1 MNLYHNADFNAI
13 HKEVQKL
20 TQAAELGLAKNRH
33 SAFAYGFEAKT
44 EIKRSSTKLKTKNS
58 NSSQNIFQHEPSKVY
73 NPTKKLTSST
83 NNPNERHLQSAD
95 TENKNQPTS
104 PFPSMGAPEA
114 IQIKNPL
121 SQMILAEDGTILIP
135 LNTKVK
141 SKLVA
146 NGSTAL

>member
-1 MNLYHNADFNAI
+1 MEDEAPQEGSQDYRPASQSKLGPKESSMNLYHNADFNAI

-83 NNPNERHLQSAD
+83 NNPNERHL
-95 TENKNQPTS
+95 
-104 PFPSMGAPEA
+104 
-114 IQIKNPL
+114 
-121 SQMILAEDGTILIP
+121 
-135 LNTKVK
+135 
-141 SKLVA
+141 
-146 NGSTAL
+146 